1 VILVGLCAQG
11 HVGLSAHDAYLTD
24 ESGDPNF
31 SEQDL
36 DAALARP
43 PEGARIA

>member
-1 VILVGLCAQG
+1 VVL
-11 HVGLSAHDAYLTD
+11 VGLSAHGHVDLSACDAYLTD
-24 ESGDPNF
+24 ESGDPDF